1 MDRNRKYNI
10 GLDIGTQSV
19 GWAVTDLD
27 TNKILRI
34 GKNKLWGVRL
44 FEEGE
49 SAETRRN
56 FRSTRRRFERRRQRI
71 KYLQDIFRKEI
82 EKVDSSFFIRLQ
94 DGFLHKDDKS
104 INKEINDTTKQFKY
118 NLFIDKDF
126 NDSDYYCKYP
136 TIYHLRYE
144 LMKQPTNDIRLV
156 YLALHHII
164 KYRGNF
170 LQEGKTIDVTNLNI
184 IGKLEDIF
192 TDIKDNYDDIS
203 TYENLLNYD
212 YLKQILTDKKIR
224 KTEKQ
229 KLLTKELSSFIKD
242 SKVAKSISGLIIGS
256 KVNLL
261 DIFSCEIENSEQEKK
276 CKISFESTDYE
287 DNLNELEEILDKNID
302 LINEFKELYDEI
314 YLNNI
319 FKDTKEPTIS
329 YLMIEKYNKHKSDK
343 KLLKEY
349 LNELDKK
356 KFFSKDG
363 VYQKYVKNPKNC
375 NYDTLIKELKK
386 ILSNYKDNELKN
398 QILLDIENNNFLS
411 KITDTSNGVYPYQ
424 LNLNEL
430 NKIIETQSSN
440 FPFLSETLEDGTYKI
455 AKLLTF
461 RIPYYVGPLN
471 RNPNQTDSKAWLVKT
486 SDKKITPYNFDK
498 VVDKIESANNFI
510 VRMTSNCTY
519 LYDEKAMPAN
529 SLLYSKFKLLNEIKQ
544 IKIENN
550 KIDDTLKEKMLN
562 DLFLKYPKV
571 TDKIFKKWLIDI
583 KYPNATNITNITGY
597 SSEEGFANN
606 LKPYINF
613 IKIFG
618 FDYVMNN
625 QEIIENLIK
634 WITIFEDK
642 KILREKIK
650 KEYPMFEE
658 TILNKI
664 CNLKY
669 KGWSALSKK
678 LLTEI
683 YYIDK
688 TTKEQFN
695 IMDLLE
701 TTNENFMQILFNKKY
716 KFQDKIN
723 ELNFSSDMND
733 ITIEDIQNLVT
744 SPANKRAIWQ
754 TIKIIKELVKII
766 GYNPEHIYIE
776 MAKGEGVKKRTN
788 SREKQLLNLYKACK
802 DDIDNYNKLYNE
814 IENNQKLDID
824 KYFLYYLQQGKCLY
838 TGKSIS
844 LDDLN
849 NCEIDHIIPRSLIK
863 DDSLDNR
870 ALVLRQENQNKGDER
885 ILPERVR
892 NSIVIGFWKQLLK
905 NKFISQKKYNNLIR
919 TEFKEKDIEGF
930 INRQLVETRQI
941 TKHVAGLLNNLYNSD
956 KNVSSE
962 DTVVQFINANI
973 SHNYREKYELYK
985 YRQINNYHHAHDAYL
1000 AAVLGIY
1007 KTVLFKNTNF
1017 KEFILE
1023 YKEKLKNTTNE
1034 DKAYGIVID
1043 SIENDIFSDN
1053 GELIFDAK
1061 LFKDTVCNN
1070 MYNQDI
1076 LISRKPEIYTGE
1088 FYNQTI
1094 YKKGIGKISLKK
1106 DLDPNKY
1113 GGYSSINSSYMVLV
1127 KYVEKGKEK
1136 NKLIG
1141 IPIMYTVCKNKEEF
1155 IDSYIKETIKTNEY
1169 KILKDKIPF
1178 KSLIYYENQLCY
1190 IVGSTEVINAVEL
1203 KISKNNLIKYKYLLN
1218 FICNNKYPSYKKV
1231 DSKEIKRFN
1240 LNIRENNIKYW
1251 YGIFN
1256 EQINAFFDELLSI
1269 MEKKYPLFKNELEK
1283 FKNVQNKDEFYLL
1296 PLYDKEK
1303 ISKKEVIIQILKML
1317 KSNSENANLK
1327 ELNKTEKFSDRVG
1340 RKCNKNINYGIIYNK
1355 SVTGLKE
1362 DSYEF

>member
-1 MDRNRKYNI
+1 MDRRKKYNI
-10 GLDIGTQSV
+10 GLDIGTESV
-19 GWAVTDLD
+19 GWAATYQS
-27 TNKILRI
+27 TNKVLKI
-34 GKNKLWGVRL
+34 GKKKLWGVRL
-44 FEEGE
+44 FEEGK
-49 SAETRRN
+49 SAATRRN
-56 FRSTRRRFERRRQRI
+56 FRSTRRRLERRRQRI
-71 KYLQDIFRKEI
+71 KYLQDIFSPEI
-82 EKVDSSFFIRLQ
+82 EKKDPSFFIRLQ
-94 DGFLHKDDKS
+94 DGFLHKEDKS
-104 INKEINDTTKQFKY
+104 INSEIKDTTKQFKY

-126 NDSDYYCKYP
+126 NDSDYYKKYP
-136 TIYHLRYE
+136 TIYHLRYY
-144 LMKQPTNDIRLV
+144 LMHNQTNDIRLI
-156 YLALHHII
+156 YLAMHHII

-170 LQEGKTIDVTNLNI
+170 LQEGKTIDVANLNI
-184 IGKLEDIF
+184 IDKVKDIF
-192 TDIKDNYDDIS
+192 MDIAENYDEIT
-203 TYENLLNYD
+203 TYDNLLNYD
-212 YLKQILTDKKIR
+212 YIKQILTNKKMR
-224 KTEKQ
+224 KAEKQ
-229 KLLTKELSSFIKD
+229 KLLIKELNTFIKD
-242 SKVAKSISGLIIGS
+242 NKASKSIAGLITGS

-261 DIFSCEIENSEQEKK
+261 EIFSCETEDSEQEKK
-276 CKISFESTDYE
+276 CKISFENTDYE

-302 LINEFKELYDEI
+302 LINEFKELYDEV
-314 YLNNI
+314 YLENI
-319 FKDTKEPTIS
+319 FKDAKEPTIS
-329 YLMIEKYNKHKSDK
+329 YLMIEKYNKHQKDK
-343 KLLKEY
+343 KLLKEF
-349 LNELDKK
+349 LTEKDRKN
-356 KFFSKDG
+356 FFSKEG
-363 VYQKYVKNPKNC
+363 IYQKYVKSPKDC
-375 NYDTLIKELKK
+375 SYDTLIKELKK
-386 ILSNYKDNELKN
+386 ILSNYEDNELKN
-398 QILLDIENNNFLS
+398 RVFLDMENNNFLP
-411 KITDTSNGVYPYQ
+411 KITNTSNGIYPYQ

-430 NKIIETQSSN
+430 NKIIETQSSK
-440 FPFLSETLEDGTYKI
+440 FPFLSETLKDGTYKI

-471 RNPNQTDSKAWLVKT
+471 RNSNQIDSKAWLVKT
-486 SDKKITPYNFDK
+486 SDEKITPYNFDK

-519 LYDEKAMPAN
+519 LYNEKAMPSN
-529 SLLYSKFKLLNEIKQ
+529 SLLYSKFKVLNEIKQ

-550 KIDDTLKEKMLN
+550 KIDNDLKEQMLS
-562 DLFLKYPKV
+562 DLFLKYPNV
-571 TDKIFKKWLIDI
+571 TDKIFKKWLIEI

-618 FDYVMNN
+618 LDYVIKNE
-625 QEIIENLIK
+625 EIIENLIE

-642 KILREKIK
+642 KILKEKIK
-650 KEYPMFEE
+650 KEYPYFEE
-658 TILNKI
+658 ITLDKI

-688 TTKEQFN
+688 TSKEQFN
-695 IMDLLE
+695 IMDLME

-723 ELNFSSDMND
+723 ELNFSKDMND
-733 ITIEDIQNLVT
+733 ITIEDVQELAT

-754 TIKIIKELVKII
+754 TIKIIKELVNII

-776 MAKGEGVKKRTN
+776 MAKGEGIKKRTN
-788 SREKQLLNLYKACK
+788 SREKQLLNLYKNCK
-802 DDIDNYNKLYNE
+802 NDIENYNRLYDE
-814 IENNQKLDID
+814 IENNKKLDID
-824 KYFLYYLQQGKCLY
+824 KYFLYYLQQGKSLY
-838 TGKSIS
+838 SGKAIS
-844 LDDLN
+844 LSDLD
-849 NCEIDHIIPRSLIK
+849 NCEIDHIIPRTLIK

-870 ALVLRQENQNKGDER
+870 ALVFRDENQDKAANN
-885 ILPERVR
+885 ILPNKFRTSETI
-892 NSIVIGFWKQLLK
+892 NFWKQLLD

-919 TEFKEKDIEGF
+919 TEFREKDIEGF

-941 TKHVAGLLNNLYNSD
+941 TKHVAGLLNNLYDYN

-1000 AAVLGIY
+1000 AAVLGNY
-1007 KTVLFKNTNF
+1007 KTILFKNTNI

-1023 YKEKLKNTTNE
+1023 YKEELKNKTNE

-1043 SIENDIFSDN
+1043 NIENDIFSNN
-1053 GELIFDAK
+1053 GELVFDAK

-1094 YKKGIGKISLKK
+1094 YKKGIGKIPLKK

-1127 KYVEKGKEK
+1127 KYIEKEKEK

-1141 IPIMYTVCKNKEEF
+1141 IPIMYTICKNKEEL
-1155 IDSYIKETIKTNEY
+1155 IDNYIKETIKNSEY

-1251 YGIFN
+1251 DDIFN
-1256 EQINAFFDELLSI
+1256 EQINTFFDELLSI
-1269 MEKKYPLFKNELEK
+1269 IEKKYPLFKNELEK

-1303 ISKKEVIIQILKML
+1303 ISKTEVITQILKML

-1340 RKCNKNINYGIIYNK
+1340 RKGSKNINYGIIYNK